1 MQSSGDGATQYA
13 PTTGFAVAVFLIG
26 GPLIYF
32 PVVMAFQG
40 DLIHAPI
47 TAITGFI
54 LWSILLLS
62 LSGWFMGWIPT
73 TAAAVI
79 CAYCLRALARNAHY
93 RRMGKVVRLVMSAI
107 LCGMIS
113 GIVYFPC
120 SRISAIIHPPPPGY
134 TEGAVGRALTEHY
147 PMGIRLTSFGG
158 GVLVVIITGS
168 ILGTWLAW
176 RADIFNAS
184 LHTKASG
191 IKSFP

>member
-1 MQSSGDGATQYA
+1 MLMQSSRDAIHYA
-13 PTTGFAVAVFLIG
+13 PTTRFAVAVFLIG

-32 PVVMAFQG
+32 PVDMAFQG
-40 DLIHAPI
+40 DLVHAPI
-47 TAITGFI
+47 TAIYGFMF
-54 LWSILLLS
+54 WSILLLS

-93 RRMGKVVRLVMSAI
+93 QRMGNVVRLVMSAI
-107 LCGMIS
+107 LCGLIS

-120 SRISAIIHPPPPGY
+120 LRIAIIIHPPPPGY
-134 TEGAVGRALTEHY
+134 MEGVARSALTEHY

-158 GVLVVIITGS
+158 GVLVVIVTGS

-176 RADIFNAS
+176 RADTFNAS
-184 LHTKASG
+184 VHRAAN
-191 IKSFP
+191 